1 MANATLARKRGIRG
15 RWLGAGIVLVIV
27 AIIVALVING
37 AGRAATQAGPAS
49 LGNTVAVTRGD
60 LVSTIAGSGTIDAE
74 QSLSLS
80 FQVGGTV
87 TEVLVKSGD
96 SVQAGQAL
104 AKLDDRALQL
114 ALTSA
119 QASLASAQARLQQ
132 AKQGNARPE
141 DIAAAQAAVASA
153 QANYD
158 KLVAGATSTDLASAQ
173 AAVASA
179 QAAYD
184 AAVVAAGTTGS
195 QLEAARASLQK
206 AQVALEKAQLDY
218 TDAIQKNANDR
229 AALAAYQQA
238 QIDYQQAKA
247 NYDSLADTAG
257 SDANSKIQAAAAQLE
272 QAKANLAK
280 LTNPATAA
288 DLAAAQASIDQA
300 KANLAKLTAPAT
312 ETDIAI
318 QEAAVTQAEAAVK
331 QAELNLEQA
340 TLRAPFAGLVTDV
353 SIVPGSQ
360 VNAAT
365 PAISLMDVS
374 TMHVKMLLNENDV
387 VRAKLGQPVQLSIDS
402 LPDWQ
407 ATGAVDYIA
416 PSAQKVNGVVTYD
429 VKVTFANSD
438 PRIKAGMTANLT
450 IVVANKKGVLLVPN
464 TALLPKGAGH
474 VVQVPNADG
483 KGFTEVDVTTGLTD
497 GTNTEIVSG
506 LSEGQR
512 IIAVP
517 TSALPKPRGFFGG

>member
-1 MANATLARKRGIRG
+1 
-15 RWLGAGIVLVIV
+15 
-27 AIIVALVING
+27 
-37 AGRAATQAGPAS
+37 
-49 LGNTVAVTRGD
+49 
-60 LVSTIAGSGTIDAE
+60 
-74 QSLSLS
+74 
-80 FQVGGTV
+80 
-87 TEVLVKSGD
+87 
-96 SVQAGQAL
+96 
-104 AKLDDRALQL
+104 
-114 ALTSA
+114 
-119 QASLASAQARLQQ
+119 
-132 AKQGNARPE
+132 
-141 DIAAAQAAVASA
+141 
-153 QANYD
+153 
-158 KLVAGATSTDLASAQ
+158 
-173 AAVASA
+173 
-179 QAAYD
+179 
-184 AAVVAAGTTGS
+184 
-195 QLEAARASLQK
+195 
-206 AQVALEKAQLDY
+206 VALEKAQLDY

-416 PSAQKVNGVVTYD
+416 P
-429 VKVTFANSD
+429 
-438 PRIKAGMTANLT
+438 
-450 IVVANKKGVLLVPN
+450 
-464 TALLPKGAGH
+464 
-474 VVQVPNADG
+474 
-483 KGFTEVDVTTGLTD
+483 
-497 GTNTEIVSG
+497 
-506 LSEGQR
+506 
-512 IIAVP
+512 
-517 TSALPKPRGFFGG
+517 

>member
-1 MANATLARKRGIRG
+1 
-15 RWLGAGIVLVIV
+15 
-27 AIIVALVING
+27 
-37 AGRAATQAGPAS
+37 
-49 LGNTVAVTRGD
+49 
-60 LVSTIAGSGTIDAE
+60 
-74 QSLSLS
+74 
-80 FQVGGTV
+80 
-87 TEVLVKSGD
+87 
-96 SVQAGQAL
+96 
-104 AKLDDRALQL
+104 
-114 ALTSA
+114 
-119 QASLASAQARLQQ
+119 
-132 AKQGNARPE
+132 
-141 DIAAAQAAVASA
+141 
-153 QANYD
+153 
-158 KLVAGATSTDLASAQ
+158 
-173 AAVASA
+173 
-179 QAAYD
+179 
-184 AAVVAAGTTGS
+184 
-195 QLEAARASLQK
+195 
-206 AQVALEKAQLDY
+206 VALEKAQLDY

-517 TSALPKPRGFFGG
+517 TSAVPKPRGFFGG